1 MKDQTLKEMTIDSV
15 GVSLMQL
22 FIQHAQDLKKPWQQ
36 MSKHQQDSTID
47 AIRCGV
53 QDAVKQAVELI
64 AAKKRMHVIGTLEQI
79 TIKEGVRASIR
90 VGKNAPGLAEIFER
104 QGEAVAL
111 VVAHPGEE
119 LKGIFEIEGENDQR
133 GLALGHEYKPNS
145 DGEGMPETP
154 AVNGEGPAQDAT
166 ASSTAEPI
174 TTTTTEPEIS
184 HLYEEAV
191 QLVTSNNRPSV
202 SFLQRSLQIGSDKAR
217 ALLDFMQI
225 NGVVTAPDERGFR
238 RLVSVVAA

>member
-145 DGEGMPETP
+145 DGEGMKNAAADSLTKEPSDDDKLPE
-154 AVNGEGPAQDAT
+154 DLRD
-166 ASSTAEPI
+166 
-174 TTTTTEPEIS
+174 
-184 HLYEEAV
+184 LYEEAHK
-191 QLVTSNNRPSV
+191 LVVEHKRPSV
-202 SFLQRSLQIGSDKAR
+202 SFLQRKMQIGSEKAK
-217 ALLDFMQI
+217 ALLDFMQL
-225 NGVVTAPDERGFR
+225 NGVVSAPDERGYR
-238 RLVSVVAA
+238 QLISEEASQ